1 MSEQLFERYCE
12 KQDDIDWIYKNG
24 DTGQQY
30 FSIVYQDGLQ
40 KQWLFYADYI
50 VKKKNGDIWIIET
63 KGGESHGK
71 DKNIDPQIENKFRAF
86 KKYAAEHHLH
96 WGFVRDKD
104 QDLYIN
110 NTEFNIDMA
119 DNHWVPLD
127 SVFWVKGKNIISSIK
142 VLYN

>member
-1 MSEQLFERYCE
+1 
-12 KQDDIDWIYKNG
+12 
-24 DTGQQY
+24 
-30 FSIVYQDGLQ
+30 
-40 KQWLFYADYI
+40 

-86 KKYAAEHHLH
+86 KTYAAEHHLH

-119 DNHWVPLD
+119 DNHWVLLD
-127 SVFWVKGKNIISSIK
+127 SVF
-142 VLYN
+142 